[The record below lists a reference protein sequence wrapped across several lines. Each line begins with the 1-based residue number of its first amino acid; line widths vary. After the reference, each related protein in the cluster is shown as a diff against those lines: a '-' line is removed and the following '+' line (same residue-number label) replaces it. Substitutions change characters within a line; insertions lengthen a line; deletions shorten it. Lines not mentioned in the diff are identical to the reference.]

1 MPEIVEIMEP
11 RNNAIPAATQAM
23 QADLMSPLQAAIP
36 SFDFL
41 GGSDACLTLPCQ
53 RPSRP
58 GRPPLTK
65 RLSGSLDSI
74 MTSIKMELRMD
85 VTALSVRQHSF
96 NNLAAETMPDTQSE
110 PAVALPESPKNGVF
124 SPGGKGSQIS
134 KFTITADPLSSSQ
147 VTSANNSSTRFAAKR
162 SQLMSRQLSSST
174 STSSSSAEQRQ
185 ASHDSSERV
194 TASSSQ
200 SELQNFNHRKVSQT
214 QIGGSSNGL
223 SSSAVTCVTA
233 STASTSSR
241 AVSSALSS
249 QSTLTSTAGV
259 REVQAGAA
267 RAALQSQASAASF
280 ASAANARQ
288 LAKSFD
294 SLKSMSMDKL
304 KDSLSMEKL
313 DDRDL
318 LNIDLGSEGGS
329 RDPNVQVFEQKQSYS
344 TSNKKL
350 VTNDFSAEEATAN
363 SEQMTHLQEGDTS
376 YRENKA
382 SSDMRAKL
390 EMNGITAEKGLSTRQ
405 VSTAIAI

>member
-1 MPEIVEIMEP
+1 MNHHSQLLHISLRLLIGISPFCP
-11 RNNAIPAATQAM
+11 R
-23 QADLMSPLQAAIP
+23 PL
-36 SFDFL
+36 L
-41 GGSDACLTLPCQ
+41 G
-53 RPSRP
+53 
-58 GRPPLTK
+58 PL
-65 RLSGSLDSI
+65 R
-74 MTSIKMELRMD
+74 R
-85 VTALSVRQHSF
+85 
-96 NNLAAETMPDTQSE
+96 
-110 PAVALPESPKNGVF
+110 
-124 SPGGKGSQIS
+124 
-134 KFTITADPLSSSQ
+134 Q
-147 VTSANNSSTRFAAKR
+147 VTTTNNTSTRFAAKR

-185 ASHDSSERV
+185 TSSHDSSERM
-194 TASSSQ
+194 TASERITASSSSSQ

-214 QIGGSSNGL
+214 QIGGAANGL
-223 SSSAVTCVTA
+223 SSGVTCVTS
-233 STASTSSR
+233 STSSTSSR

-249 QSTLTSTAGV
+249 QTTLTSTAGV

-390 EMNGITAEKGLSTRQ
+390 EINGITAEKGLSTRQ
-405 VSTAIAI
+405 VSTRTAAGQFRLDL